1 MQLLFETFRSHKK
14 GAKSYHPILCFVTEM
29 KLLVNSWL
37 RPGSSYTSNGVC
49 EFVKETL
56 AALPQK
62 VEKVFFRADSGFFN
76 GGLFDLLEE
85 GKHEYLVKVKLKN
98 LKDLLAGQ
106 TWQPVDPRT
115 ATCRFIH
122 QCSGWRNPRMFYAV
136 RVVKQMVEVDYFGEK
151 QFVPEYEYFCYCSNL
166 KGLDALQL
174 HTLYGSRS
182 ESENWIEQTKNSLY
196 AGKTITHDFW
206 VNDIL
211 WQLSSFAYSLSVLMR
226 YRGDFWVWR
235 QEHST
240 FREWFIRVPGKVVKS
255 GRQVTVKMPK
265 EYYRKAGWRD
275 FEQRITT
282 TMTG

>member
-1 MQLLFETFRSHKK
+1 
-14 GAKSYHPILCFVTEM
+14 M

-122 QCSGWRNPRMFYAV
+122 QCSGWRNPACF
-136 RVVKQMVEVDYFGEK
+136 
-151 QFVPEYEYFCYCSNL
+151 
-166 KGLDALQL
+166 
-174 HTLYGSRS
+174 
-182 ESENWIEQTKNSLY
+182 
-196 AGKTITHDFW
+196 
-206 VNDIL
+206 
-211 WQLSSFAYSLSVLMR
+211 
-226 YRGDFWVWR
+226 
-235 QEHST
+235 
-240 FREWFIRVPGKVVKS
+240 
-255 GRQVTVKMPK
+255 MPC
-265 EYYRKAGWRD
+265 AS
-275 FEQRITT
+275 
-282 TMTG
+282 